1 MNDATRQNV
10 DDAYIARHAR
20 ATELLGTLQRI
31 VEDMPAP
38 GGETRIN
45 WGDVGSLGYL
55 CEELE
60 YLREHLEP
68 TEE

>member
-1 MNDATRQNV
+1 MNDAKRQKV
-10 DDAYIARHAR
+10 QDAYIAKHTQ

-38 GGETRIN
+38 DGETRIN

-55 CEELE
+55 CEQLG
-60 YLREHLEP
+60 YLKEHFEP
-68 TEE
+68 TEH